1 MMYYLAKIVSSIC
14 CMMPFGLAEAIG
26 NFLGSFSWLVVPKW
40 RKKMA
45 IDNIKRCLGVDEEE
59 ARRIAKESWVRFGP
73 MLMEVMRFPVIHER
87 MTELVEIAG
96 DGAKLLRDG
105 LALGKGGIIATAH
118 SGNWELMGGAL
129 SAMGFPI
136 VGVAQKQKEA
146 DFDKFINEYRRM
158 VGMHITY
165 KGDVREMYDMLK
177 KGWIIGLLMD
187 QDISVRD
194 GIVFDW
200 FGRATNFVQGPATFA
215 RYRGAPLFPG
225 YIHRLENGRHRI
237 IIYPPIF
244 VEKTKDKH
252 ADILNAMI
260 KVSKVLEKHIREYP
274 EEWFWMHDRW
284 KSMRHRHKDGGE
296 AAAASDKDENS

>member
-1 MMYYLAKIVSSIC
+1 MMYYLARLVSWIAC
-14 CMMPFGLAEAIG
+14 NLPEGMAEAIG
-26 NFLGSFSWLVVPKW
+26 NFLGGLTWCVVPGW

-45 IDNIKRCLGVDEEE
+45 KDNIMMCLGVDEKE
-59 ARRIAKESWVRFGP
+59 AERIAKASWVRFGP
-73 MLMEVMRFPVIHER
+73 MLMEVLRFPKMVKNLTER
-87 MTELVEIAG
+87 VEIVG
-96 DGAKLLRDG
+96 DGAKLLHDG
-105 LALGKGGIIATAH
+105 LALGKGAIIATAH

-146 DFDKFINEYRRM
+146 DFDRFINEYRRM

-187 QDISVRD
+187 QDISIRD

-200 FGRATNFVQGPATFA
+200 FGRPTNFVQGPGAFA

-225 YIHRLENGRHRI
+225 YIHRLPNGNHQI

-244 VEKTKDKH
+244 VQKTNDKH
-252 ADILNAMI
+252 KDIREAME
-260 KVSKVLEKHIREYP
+260 KVSVVLEKHIRQYP

-284 KSMRHRHKDGGE
+284 KSMRNRNPEDRRGME
-296 AAAASDKDENS
+296 

>member
-225 YIHRLENGRHRI
+225 YIHRLENGRD
-237 IIYPPIF
+237 YF
-244 VEKTKDKH
+244 LVVEIDETPVPLNHVFDH
-252 ADILNAMI
+252 GCPNWGYRFCCSIRGLVGRPADNKGRTFPGPFIGFSRKKL
-260 KVSKVLEKHIREYP
+260 STGL
-274 EEWFWMHDRW
+274 
-284 KSMRHRHKDGGE
+284 
-296 AAAASDKDENS
+296 